1 MDHSLNSDCRQ
12 KEDQRIQIFPVCSI
26 ILYPRYFFS
35 HLAVKQLERK
45 TPQRHSGNQTPT
57 QAQPRMEIQLCLTI
71 FLSTQ
76 PSTTLTVRTF
86 AHCVSSRFLPSYLL
100 NQFKDCYLKQSI
112 NSGDLLHFII
122 FNIISLFI
130 VLDNYKTQYI
140 SVWSKFFSEQKLRVW
155 VVSRGKGV

>member
-57 QAQPRMEIQLCLTI
+57 QARPRMEIQLFDNIPLCPAQHHTNSQNICTLCQQQI
-71 FLSTQ
+71 
-76 PSTTLTVRTF
+76 PS
-86 AHCVSSRFLPSYLL
+86 SESYLL

-130 VLDNYKTQYI
+130 VLDIYKTQYI
-140 SVWSKFFSEQKLRVW
+140 SVWSKFFSEQKLRV
-155 VVSRGKGV
+155 